1 MPSLD
6 WIGKSAVVTH
16 HREVPFRLL
25 EPQVELSLRGGASG
39 NLVVEGD
46 NLDAL
51 KALLP
56 RYAQR
61 VKCIYI
67 DPPYNTGKENWVYN
81 DAVNSPQIQ
90 AWLGQVVGKEGD
102 TLDRHDRWLCMMY
115 PRLALLK
122 QFLRQDGVIMVS
134 IDDNELQALRF
145 LMDEIFGRKNFLAQ
159 FVWTSEGSTDNQAA
173 VKVTHEYIVMYAR
186 DAKSVRLGYV
196 VDPNIPQTS
205 KVYKGFARNTTV
217 KNGPANPPSEIL
229 LPAGFPLAMEEIDL
243 PASVIPPGLIEA
255 MKSEKLTS
263 DALKARFGKVQFP
276 LRLDPLKGS
285 DGKLSHPCRMFSG
298 WGNAAKLRKFIAGG
312 FEPMVE
318 DDAYF
323 RFDLT
328 AQGVPYY
335 QRDRGDSVRN
345 ILSVLQNFGTTER
358 MRAELQ
364 DMGLKFTYPKPV
376 GLVKYLIRVA
386 SEPGDLVMDSFAG
399 SGTTGQ
405 AVYELNAEGSPRN
418 FVLVEMD
425 GETAENVI
433 AKRLTNVATGY
444 KKPSGEAVQGI
455 GGEFSYFRL
464 SDEPLFQA
472 DGPIRSDVTFDQLAE
487 FVWFM
492 ETGGGLRTVD
502 GETSSPMLGYHN
514 GKAVFL
520 LYNGILKDRGEAG
533 GNVLN
538 SETLRLL
545 EEIAPEST
553 GSEKIVY
560 GAGTRFGPDRLAR
573 LNIRFKQLPYE
584 LAVKS
589 WF

>member
-6 WIGKSAVVTH
+6 WIGKPAVVAH

-25 EPQVELSLRGGASG
+25 EAQTELSLGDDSSG

-61 VKCIYI
+61 VKCVYI

-81 DAVNSPQIQ
+81 DAVNSPQIR
-90 AWLGQVVGKEGD
+90 AWLGQIVGKEGD

-115 PRLALLK
+115 PRLTLLK
-122 QFLRQDGVIMVS
+122 QFLREDGVIMVS

-145 LMDEIFGRKNFLAQ
+145 LMDEIFGRRNFLAQ

-186 DAKSVRLGYV
+186 NVKSVRLGYV

-229 LPAGFPLAMEEIDL
+229 LPEGFPLAGEEIDL
-243 PASVIPPGLIEA
+243 PGSSIPPGLMEA

-285 DGKLSHPCRMFSG
+285 NGQLDEPCRMFSG
-298 WGNAAKLRKFIAGG
+298 WGNAAKLRKFIDGG
-312 FEPMVE
+312 FQPMVE
-318 DDAYF
+318 GDASF
-323 RFDLT
+323 RFDIT

-345 ILSVLQNFGTTER
+345 ILSVLQHFGTTER

-405 AVYELNAEGSPRN
+405 AVLELNAEGSPRN

-425 GETAENVI
+425 GQTATNVI
-433 AKRLTNVATGY
+433 AKRLSNVAAGY
-444 KKPSGEAVQGI
+444 TRPNGETVAGI
-455 GGEFSYFRL
+455 GGDFAYFRL
-464 SDEPLFQA
+464 SEEPLFLA
-472 DGPIRSDVTFDQLAE
+472 DGPIRPDVTFDQLAE

-492 ETGGGLRTVD
+492 ETGGGLRESD
-502 GETSSPMLGYHN
+502 GEESSPMLGYHN

-520 LYNGILKDRGEAG
+520 LYNGILKDRGEVG

-538 SETLRLL
+538 SRTLKLL
-545 EEIAPEST
+545 EQTAPESA
-553 GSEKIVY
+553 GLGKIIY
-560 GAGTRFGPDRLAR
+560 GARTRFDQDRLSR
-573 LNIRFKQLPYE
+573 LNIKFKQLPYE

-589 WF
+589 WY